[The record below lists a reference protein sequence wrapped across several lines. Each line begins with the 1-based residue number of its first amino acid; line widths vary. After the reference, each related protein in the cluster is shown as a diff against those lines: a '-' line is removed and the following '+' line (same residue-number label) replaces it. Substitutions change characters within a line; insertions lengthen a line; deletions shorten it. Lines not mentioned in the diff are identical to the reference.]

1 MRKKRA
7 ANVLIAHADEQIGR
21 PEAMHSLEVTDAER
35 AQLAPLFR
43 VTERLR
49 GTMVPVNPSAA
60 FVRSLGKE
68 LANTAK
74 HQIAVTRRMRRGV
87 LIGAAAVGSLV
98 SIASIVGAIVLVV
111 VRLRA
116 RAQTRTAHIS
126 MG

>member
-1 MRKKRA
+1 MRKRRA
-7 ANVLIAHADEQIGR
+7 ANVLIAHADALMGR
-21 PEAMHSLEVTDAER
+21 SEAMHRLEITDAER

-43 VTERLR
+43 VTDRLR
-49 GTMVPVNPSAA
+49 DTMIPVSPSAA

-74 HQIAVTRRMRRGV
+74 HQIAITRRMRRGV

-111 VRLRA
+111 MRLRA
-116 RAQTRTAHIS
+116 RAHARAAHIP

>member
-7 ANVLIAHADEQIGR
+7 ANVLIAHADELIGR
-21 PEAMHSLEVTDAER
+21 PKAMHNLEVTDAER
-35 AQLAPLFR
+35 AQLAPLFQ
-43 VTERLR
+43 VAERLR
-49 GTMVPVNPSAA
+49 NDMILVKPSAA
-60 FVRSLGKE
+60 FIHSLGKE

-111 VRLRA
+111 MRLRA
-116 RAQTRTAHIS
+116 RAQARAVHIP